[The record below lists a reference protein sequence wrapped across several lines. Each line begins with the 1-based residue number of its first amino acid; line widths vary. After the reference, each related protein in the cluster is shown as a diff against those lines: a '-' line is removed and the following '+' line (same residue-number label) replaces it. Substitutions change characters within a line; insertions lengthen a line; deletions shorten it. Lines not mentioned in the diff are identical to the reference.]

1 MKKYKMSLIM
11 LCVLLLTGCGD
22 VEMVQLTQEQEMQVA
37 EYAAGLLLQD
47 ALNYETRLVDT
58 EALLEQLAA
67 EQEYQRQLDA
77 KVEAMKNAQKNEKDE
92 KDEKEQMET
101 ETTQV
106 VDASTGQTVVASLE
120 EILDLEQVSIDYQ
133 GYEIVD
139 SYPEDQGSLV
149 FAMDATDGQ
158 RLFVLHFALS
168 NLSDTEQSIN
178 LAQSGCRYRCSIN
191 GESYQS
197 ALSTLLLNDM
207 SLYKEVLEAGQTE
220 DVVLVWE
227 VPGDQEVYQLNLMVK
242 KDKEQIQL
250 KLE

>member
-22 VEMVQLTQEQEMQVA
+22 VEMVQLTQEQEMQVT

-77 KVEAMKNAQKNEKDE
+77 KVEAMKNAQKNE

-158 RLFVLHFALS
+158 RLFVLHFVLS

-197 ALSTLLLNDM
+197 ALSTLLVNDM
-207 SLYKEVLEAGQTE
+207 SLY
-220 DVVLVWE
+220 
-227 VPGDQEVYQLNLMVK
+227 
-242 KDKEQIQL
+242 
-250 KLE
+250 

>member
-22 VEMVQLTQEQEMQVA
+22 VEMVQLTQEQEMQVT

-77 KVEAMKNAQKNEKDE
+77 KVEAMKNAQKNE

-158 RLFVLHFALS
+158 RLFVLHFVLS
-168 NLSDTEQSIN
+168 NLYDTEQSIN

>member
-22 VEMVQLTQEQEMQVA
+22 VEMVQLTQEQEMQVT

-77 KVEAMKNAQKNEKDE
+77 KVEAMKNAQKNE

>member
-92 KDEKEQMET
+92 KEQMET

-158 RLFVLHFALS
+158 RLFVLHFVLS

>member
-22 VEMVQLTQEQEMQVA
+22 VEMVQLTQEQEMQVT

-92 KDEKEQMET
+92 KEQMET

-139 SYPEDQGSLV
+139 SYPKDQGSLV

-158 RLFVLHFALS
+158 RLFVLHFVLS